1 MQHIHTIVKQ
11 RGPQDGTRGRNFT
24 ASRGSLL
31 VALAVSLLLP
41 LTGSAQQRVDEA
53 RMARLFDA
61 DQYGT
66 IRNEMNSR
74 LRSSPEDAA
83 ALYWLGRAALSQ
95 DQFAEAVR
103 LLERSVAADPRQAS
117 AHAWLGTALGMS
129 ARNAGRMRQ
138 LSLARQSRETYE
150 RALAIDPRNVYAR
163 EGLAQFYSIVPGIA
177 GGSAAKAR
185 QQAAELSRVSR
196 LRGHISLGLIA
207 ERAKDHAA
215 AEREFRSAVS
225 VAPDSAISH
234 LALGHYYARMKRWGD
249 AYAAYERLLERNP
262 GSQQAL
268 YHIGRVGALSGER
281 LERAQE
287 ALTRWLSKPPD
298 DPLSIQKARTRLAE
312 IQSKRG
318 RLAATP

>member
-1 MQHIHTIVKQ
+1 MQHTHT
-11 RGPQDGTRGRNFT
+11 
-24 ASRGSLL
+24 SL
-31 VALAVSLLLP
+31 VAHPGVPEWLRCRSLRALKGPLLIALVAALVVPLPVS
-41 LTGSAQQRVDEA
+41 AQRVDDA
-53 RMARLFDA
+53 RMARLFDG

-66 IRNEMNSR
+66 IRNEMNAR

-83 ALYWLGRAALSQ
+83 ALYWLGRAAISQ
-95 DQFAEAVR
+95 DQFAEAVK
-103 LLERSVAADPRQAS
+103 LLERSVATDPRHANAQ
-117 AHAWLGTALGMS
+117 AWLGTALGMS
-129 ARNAGRMRQ
+129 ARGSGRMRQ
-138 LSLARQSRETYE
+138 LSLAKQSREAYE
-150 RALAIDPRNVYAR
+150 RALAIDSRNVYAR

-185 QQAAELSRVSR
+185 QQAAELSRVNR

-207 ERAKDHAA
+207 ERARDHAA
-215 AEREFRSAVS
+215 AEREFRSAVT

-249 AYAAYERLLERNP
+249 AYSAYDRLLERNP

-298 DPLSIQKARTRLAE
+298 DPLSVQKARTRLAE
-312 IQSKRG
+312 IQAKRG
-318 RLAATP
+318 TLAASP